1 MFYRPIGEK
10 NKVIVLSKRFGQAAV
25 EYLIILAVVIIIALV
40 VVGVL
45 GGFPTLAT
53 GVTEKD
59 SLAYWQTADIG
70 IEKPL
75 LRSYGAGSL
84 TIRNNK
90 PFSVTFVNMT
100 YANATNVMNA
110 TSKTLSPGQTSTV
123 VAQNGTYNNACG
135 LAAVQDSYAVEIT
148 IFYSDASDS
157 TRVYKFVGAKNLVG
171 KCQ

>member
-1 MFYRPIGEK
+1 MK
-10 NKVIVLSKRFGQAAV
+10 KRFGQAAV

-45 GGFPTLAT
+45 GGFPTLTA

-59 SLAYWQTADIG
+59 SLAYWQTADVS

-75 LRSYGAGSL
+75 IRAGGGGSL

-90 PFSVTFVNMT
+90 PFSITFMNMT
-100 YANATNVMNA
+100 ATNTTGVTVMN
-110 TSKTLSPGQTSTV
+110 TTQKTLSPGQTVSL
-123 VAQNGTYNNACG
+123 GINATHSPCAA
-135 LAAVQDSYAVEIT
+135 LANQDSYSNEFT
-148 IFYSDASDS
+148 IMYTDSTDA